1 VVVHQLSRADAR
13 RIAVRAQLLDGTR
26 PTDLAGTVRH
36 LTLLQN
42 DLTAA
47 VAPSAELVSWSRLG
61 SSCPRHAVTD
71 AFEEQ
76 ALIELH
82 GMLRPAEDL
91 VLYRAE
97 MAEWPGVGEVPAWVE
112 GQADWVE
119 ANDGCRLDLLDA
131 LRRDGPLTWREL
143 PDTCA
148 VPWRSSG
155 WNNNRNVAMMLEMLV
170 LSGEVAVAGRRGRD
184 RLWDLASRVYPDDE
198 AVPAPEALHIRN
210 ERRLRSL
217 GLARARGPVSPG
229 EPNGV
234 EEAGEPAVV
243 EGIPGEW
250 RVDPRYLDG
259 GFTGRTAILSPLD
272 RLIFDRRRMAEIFE
286 FDYQLEMYKPAAKR
300 RWGYWAMPILCGD
313 RLIGKIDATTDRV
326 RGVLQV
332 DAIHQDVPF
341 SRAVGASVLGELT
354 DLAAW
359 LEVELLLPAEGQRW
373 VPEPGRAS
381 DTV

>member
-1 VVVHQLSRADAR
+1 MVVHQLSRADAR
-13 RIAVRAQLLDGTR
+13 RVAVRAQLLDSPR
-26 PTDLAGTVRH
+26 PTDLAETVRH
-36 LTLLQN
+36 LTLLQH

-47 VAPSAELVSWSRLG
+47 VAPNAELVAWSRLG
-61 SSCPRHAVTD
+61 SSCPRDAVPD

-76 ALIELH
+76 SLVDLH

-97 MAEWPGVGEVPAWVE
+97 MAEWPGVDDVPSWLE
-112 GQADWVE
+112 SQAAWVE
-119 ANDGCRLDLLDA
+119 ANDGFRRDLLDE
-131 LRRDGPLTWREL
+131 LRRDGPLTSREL

-170 LSGEVAVAGRRGRD
+170 QRGEVAVAGRRGRD
-184 RLWDLASRVYPDDE
+184 RSWDLATRVYPDDE
-198 AVPAPEALHIRN
+198 AVPTAEAYRIRN

-217 GLARARGPVSPG
+217 GVARARGPASPG

-234 EEAGEPAVV
+234 EEAGEPAVI
-243 EGIPGEW
+243 EGVKGQW

-259 GFTGRTAILSPLD
+259 AFTGRTAILSPLD
-272 RLIFDRRRMAEIFE
+272 RLVFDRRRMAELFE
-286 FDYQLEMYKPAAKR
+286 FDYQLEMYKPAAAR

-313 RLIGKIDATTDRV
+313 RLVGKVDATTDQRAHL
-326 RGVLQV
+326 LQV
-332 DAIHQDVPF
+332 DAIHRDVPF
-341 SRAVGASVLGELT
+341 SAAMHAGVLAELT

-359 LEVELLLPAEGQRW
+359 LEVDLL
-373 VPEPGRAS
+373 VPG
-381 DTV
+381 